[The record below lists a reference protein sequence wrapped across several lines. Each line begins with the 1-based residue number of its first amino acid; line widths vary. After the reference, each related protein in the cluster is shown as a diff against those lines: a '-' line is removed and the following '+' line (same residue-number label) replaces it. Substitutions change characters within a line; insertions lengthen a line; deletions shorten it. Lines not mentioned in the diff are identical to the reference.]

1 MPWRLPAPC
10 HNFCPVARARAAMTL
25 TKIIYAAASAA
36 CSLFLLSRKLEAGR
50 WSVLLI
56 YWLFVCVVPLLF
68 VFAYPRFLFADS
80 TPQNRRKY
88 AAVLHG
94 LGALTATALF
104 PVLAVPF
111 WKNPVRDLG
120 ESISVILIPLSVL
133 VLFLVVAVSLLL
145 KNRSS
150 LVIFASLLFWPYW
163 FLLALVNTGRFFE
176 ATPLQAV
183 FYFLCFVSAVL
194 FAFAAGTISYRPT
207 FAHAGALAGLMSAPW
222 IYSNAMTDSGL
233 GNVWLVF
240 NVPDNDLGA
249 YPRLYAQVVIAIV
262 GFIALAVVTAG
273 LRLLPAQWRFRG
285 IPLRERTWPA
295 LAASIVVLAVWFSQS
310 VLPYRIP
317 GAVDYSDYPVLQIL
331 HVEKRGLQFHERCFS
346 VYWQRPYRPISVSFT
361 GSDRRLFQY
370 RFQHNGSS
378 LQLSQ
383 ALVAR
388 VQAVVESLS
397 HEKRQRDV
405 VRPIW
410 NWNADRWYFSGQGFG
425 LRVYGGSGGSNPPQE
440 VIDLYRELDGTP
452 RTSKTHSE
460 LKDVCLGFCYDP
472 LSAMGWLYSN
482 HRCLNDGHSVVCR

>member
-1 MPWRLPAPC
+1 M
-10 HNFCPVARARAAMTL
+10 ML
-25 TKIIYAAASAA
+25 TAIIYIVASAA
-36 CSLFLLSRKLEAGR
+36 CSLFLLSRNLEAGGR
-50 WSVLLI
+50 WSVLLL
-56 YWLFVCVVPLLF
+56 YWLFACAVPLLF
-68 VFAYPRFLFADS
+68 VFAYPRFLFSDS

-94 LGALTATALF
+94 LGAVAATAFF

-120 ESISVILIPLSVL
+120 ESITLIVVLLSVL
-133 VLFLVVAVSLLL
+133 VLFLVVAVFLLL
-145 KNRSS
+145 RSRSS
-150 LVIFASLLFWPYW
+150 FVILASLLFWPYW

-176 ATPLQAV
+176 ATSLQAV

-194 FAFAAGTISYRPT
+194 FAFAAGTIPYRPA
-207 FAHAGALAGLMSAPW
+207 FAHATALAGSMSALW
-222 IYSNAMTDSGL
+222 IHSKAMTDSGL

-249 YPRLYAQVVIAIV
+249 YPRLYAQVTIAIV
-262 GFIALAVVTAG
+262 GLIALAVLTAG
-273 LRLLPAQWRFRG
+273 LRLLPSQWRFRRT
-285 IPLRERTWPA
+285 PLRERTWPA
-295 LAASIVVLAVWFSQS
+295 VAASIVVLAIWFSQS

-346 VYWQRPYRPISVSFT
+346 VYWQRPYRPISVAFT

-378 LQLSQ
+378 LQVPKALVERIQ
-383 ALVAR
+383 ALL
-388 VQAVVESLS
+388 ESS
-397 HEKRQRDV
+397 AHQKRQQDI

-410 NWNADRWYFSGQGFG
+410 NWNSDRWYFSGQGFG
-425 LRVYGGSGGSNPPQE
+425 LRAYSASNGSNPPQE
-440 VIDLYRELDGTP
+440 VVDLFRELDGTP
-452 RTSKTHSE
+452 RYSETHSE

-482 HRCLNDGHSVVCR
+482 HRCFNAGRGLVCR